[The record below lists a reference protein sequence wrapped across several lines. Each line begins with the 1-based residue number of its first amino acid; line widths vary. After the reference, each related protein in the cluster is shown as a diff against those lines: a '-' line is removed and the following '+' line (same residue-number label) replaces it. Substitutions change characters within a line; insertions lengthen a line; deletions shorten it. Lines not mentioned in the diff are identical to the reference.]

1 MKKEKKTKQKG
12 IGPDGMKSSSMTK
25 GERRQRHRRV
35 GLPTLSALL
44 CTYDDPTFF
53 VIFDIFI
60 NFERKKGLLTF
71 PPPPRREIVR
81 AKNKNFNGQENNE
94 TTSEKRKRENPIVRD
109 STGAINIYGMK
120 YERVKYVN

>member
-120 YERVKYVN
+120 YERVHINT